1 MKIANGGLFHIYGV
15 FSVCILMTLSFI
27 GVSYIY
33 ASREDN
39 FVAVEDL
46 TEFFPQESA
55 VSDLC
60 GANWNAY
67 VQGEQEKTRVAGI
80 LQNDKSFIEENGSRS
95 YRNNNPG
102 NLKFVGQKGAIG
114 KDENGFAI
122 FATYEDG
129 RQAHIRQIE
138 TDAGR
143 GKNLRDFIRKFA
155 PNSSNNADYYAE
167 FVARRFPG
175 ASLETPISEL
185 DPETLQTAMQK
196 IEGWIEPKN
205 KKAVVVENPVT
216 IAENEIKQSPCFH
229 LEDVKKRLQCIR
241 AERQGS

>member
-1 MKIANGGLFHIYGV
+1 MKIANGGLFHVYGV
-15 FSVCILMTLSFI
+15 FCISALMTLSFL

-33 ASREDN
+33 ASREDE
-39 FVAVEDL
+39 FVVLEDL
-46 TEFFPQESA
+46 TEFFPKQSFVA
-55 VSDLC
+55 DLC

-67 VQGEQEKTRVAGI
+67 AQGKQEEARVGHI
-80 LQNDKSFIEENGSRS
+80 LMNDKRFILENGSRS

-129 RQAHIRQIE
+129 RQAHIRQIQ

-143 GKNLRDFIRKFA
+143 GKNLRDFVRKFA

-167 FVARRFPG
+167 FIARRFPG
-175 ASLETPISEL
+175 ASLDTPISEL
-185 DPETLQTAMQK
+185 DFEVLQSSMQK
-196 IEGWIEPKN
+196 IEGWIEPQN
-205 KKAVVVENPVT
+205 KKVETAPLVSPV
-216 IAENEIKQSPCFH
+216 EKIKQSPCFQ
-229 LEDVKKRLQCIR
+229 LEDVKERLKCIR
-241 AERQGS
+241 AQ